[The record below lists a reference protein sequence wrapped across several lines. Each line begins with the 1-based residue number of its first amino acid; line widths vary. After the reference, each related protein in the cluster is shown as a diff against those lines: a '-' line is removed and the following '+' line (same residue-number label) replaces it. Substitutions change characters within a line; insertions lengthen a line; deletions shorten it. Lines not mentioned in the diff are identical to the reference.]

1 MEAKADASRILT
13 FVADASSVRG
23 VRNRLQYVHPNGTDE
38 PMPWQIS
45 VESAMASAIASVE
58 MEGLTVTAEDRE
70 LLQRV
75 ASGEITA
82 SAAMQQVL
90 EECKQASSHVR

>member
-1 MEAKADASRILT
+1 
-13 FVADASSVRG
+13 
-23 VRNRLQYVHPNGTDE
+23 
-38 PMPWQIS
+38 MPWQIS

>member
-1 MEAKADASRILT
+1 MR
-13 FVADASSVRG
+13 
-23 VRNRLQYVHPNGTDE
+23 
-38 PMPWQIS
+38 WQIS
-45 VESAMASAIASVE
+45 AVHAMASAIASVE

-75 ASGEITA
+75 ANGEITA

-90 EECKQASSHVR
+90 EECKEDSAGVR